1 MLTAREYRHHA
12 VECRGLAE
20 QADEP
25 YVKAAL
31 LELAAEFQTM
41 AEFLE
46 EPRTRAYRQAEA
58 AAPQRRRRAG

>member
-1 MLTAREYRHHA
+1 MLTPQEYRQHA

-20 QADEP
+20 QANEL

-31 LELAAEFQTM
+31 LELAAEFQQM

-46 EPRTRAYRQAEA
+46 EPRTRAYRQGEA
-58 AAPQRRRRAG
+58 HAPQRHRRAG